1 MGIRGRL
8 IIMFELQEFNKAKSK
23 IDLFN
28 LWEIAKKSAQIGNE
42 ILINNYN
49 KIQKISSKGRKGDLV
64 TNVDLEV
71 EEKIKEYLF
80 TKTPEISIHAEESGR
95 LIKSSDFTWCID
107 PLDGTTNYSHGYP
120 FFGTSIG
127 LLFKNI
133 PILGAISV
141 PYLNELYSACT
152 GKGAFCNDK
161 QIRVSNPGT
170 LLDSLLVTGFSY
182 DRFETEDNNYAEFC
196 YLTHKTRG
204 VRRGGAAAVDLAF
217 VAAGKVDGYWE
228 RGLEIWDL
236 AAGAIIVK
244 EAGGVV
250 SDYPN
255 GEFNISSGRILA
267 CSPKLEK
274 ELKLEL
280 SKVSPLK
287 TQHYT

>member
-1 MGIRGRL
+1 
-8 IIMFELQEFNKAKSK
+8 MFEIQKFKEFNSN
-23 IDLFN
+23 IDLIFLTN
-28 LWEIAKKSAQIGNE
+28 IAKESALIGNE
-42 ILINNYN
+42 ILLKNYN
-49 KIQKISSKGRKGDLV
+49 KIQTITSKGRKGDLV

-71 EEKIKEYLF
+71 EEKIKDYL
-80 TKTPEISIHAEESGR
+80 TIKTPEISIHAEESGK
-95 LIKSSDFTWCID
+95 LIKTSKLTWCID

-127 LLFKNI
+127 LLYKNN

-141 PYLNELYSACT
+141 PYLKELYSACI
-152 GKGAFCNDK
+152 GKGSYCNDQK
-161 QIRVSNPGT
+161 IMVSDANS
-170 LLDSLLVTGFSY
+170 LIDSLLVTGFSY

-217 VAAGKVDGYWE
+217 VASGKVDGNWE

-244 EAGGVV
+244 EAGGTV

-255 GEFNISSGRILA
+255 GEFNLSSGRILA
-267 CSPKLEK
+267 CSPRLQE
-274 ELKLEL
+274 ELKTEL
-280 SKVSPLK
+280 SKVTPLNK
-287 TQHYT
+287 QLYT

>member
-1 MGIRGRL
+1 
-8 IIMFELQEFNKAKSK
+8 MFEIRDINEIYSE
-23 IDLFN
+23 IDLLN
-28 LWEIAKKSAQIGNE
+28 LFKIAKESALIGNE
-42 ILINNYN
+42 ILIKNYN
-49 KIQKISSKGRKGDLV
+49 KIQTITSKGRKGDLV

-71 EEKIKEYLF
+71 EEKIKDYLSK
-80 TKTPEISIHAEESGR
+80 KTPDISIHAEESGK
-95 LIKSSDFTWCID
+95 LIKTSELTWCID

-127 LLFKNI
+127 LLYKNN
-133 PILGAISV
+133 PILGSISV
-141 PYLNELYSACT
+141 PYLNELYSACI
-152 GKGAFCNDK
+152 GKGAYCNDK
-161 QIRVSNPGT
+161 EIRVSNTST
-170 LLDSLLVTGFSY
+170 LFDSLLVTGFSY
-182 DRFETEDNNYAEFC
+182 DRFDIEDNNYAEFC

-217 VAAGKVDGYWE
+217 VASGKVDGYWE

-255 GEFNISSGRILA
+255 GEFNLSSGRILA

-280 SKVSPLK
+280 SKVSPLNK
-287 TQHYT
+287 QHYT

>member
-1 MGIRGRL
+1 MIESNDLNKIKEDVDL
-8 IIMFELQEFNKAKSK
+8 I
-23 IDLFN
+23 N
-28 LWEIAKKSAQIGNE
+28 LWEIAKQSALIGNE
-42 ILINNYN
+42 ILIKNYN

-80 TKTPEISIHAEESGR
+80 LKTPNISIHAEESGK
-95 LIKSSDFTWCID
+95 LIKSSDLTWCID

-120 FFGTSIG
+120 FFATSIG
-127 LLFKNI
+127 LLYKNNS
-133 PILGAISV
+133 ILGAISV
-141 PYLNELYSACT
+141 PYLNELYSACI
-152 GKGAFCNDK
+152 GNGAFCNDEE
-161 QIRVSNPGT
+161 IRVSNPSD
-170 LLDSLLVTGFSY
+170 LLNSLLVTGFAY
-182 DRFETEDNNYAEFC
+182 DRFETADNNYAEFC

-217 VAAGKVDGYWE
+217 VASGKVDGYWE

-250 SDYPN
+250 SDYPE

-274 ELKLEL
+274 ELKLQL
-280 SKVSPLK
+280 NKVSPLK
-287 TQHYT
+287 KQHYT

>member
-1 MGIRGRL
+1 
-8 IIMFELQEFNKAKSK
+8 MFELSEIEELATQV
-23 IDLFN
+23 N
-28 LWEIAKKSAQIGNE
+28 LSILYEIAKKSAQIGNE
-42 ILINNYN
+42 ILNINYN

-71 EEKIKEYLF
+71 ENKIKEYLLEE
-80 TKTPEISIHAEESGR
+80 TPKISINAEESGK
-95 LIKSSDFTWCID
+95 LNKSSDLTWCID

-127 LLFKNI
+127 LVYKNK

-141 PYLNELYSACT
+141 PYLNELYSACI
-152 GKGAFCNDK
+152 GLGSFCND
-161 QIRVSNPGT
+161 IELNVSSPLNIS
-170 LLDSLLVTGFSY
+170 DSLLVTGFSY

-228 RGLEIWDL
+228 RGLEVWDL

-244 EAGGVV
+244 EAGGII
-250 SDYPN
+250 SDYPS
-255 GEFNISSGRILA
+255 GEFNLSSGKILA
-267 CSPKLEK
+267 CSPSLEN
-274 ELKLEL
+274 E
-280 SKVSPLK
+280 
-287 TQHYT
+287 

>member
-1 MGIRGRL
+1 MYQDKDL
-8 IIMFELQEFNKAKSK
+8 IDSYKE
-23 IDLFN
+23 IDLIN
-28 LWEIAKKSAQIGNE
+28 LTEIAKKSALIGDE
-42 ILINNYN
+42 ILVKNYN
-49 KIQKISSKGRKGDLV
+49 KIQTINSKGRKGDLV

-71 EEKIKEYLF
+71 EFKIKEYLS
-80 TKTPEISIHAEESGR
+80 TKTPNISIYAEESGKF
-95 LIKSSDFTWCID
+95 IKSSELTWCID
-107 PLDGTTNYSHGYP
+107 PLDGTTNYTHGYP

-127 LLFKNI
+127 LLYKDK

-141 PYLNELYSACT
+141 PYLKELYSACI
-152 GKGAFCNDK
+152 GKGSYCNNK
-161 QIRVSNPGT
+161 KLRVSNPST
-170 LLDSLLVTGFSY
+170 LLESLLVTGFSY
-182 DRFETEDNNYAEFC
+182 DRFEKEDNNYAEFC

-267 CSPKLEK
+267 CSPTLVE

-280 SKVSPLK
+280 SKVTPLK
-287 TQHYT
+287 KQHYT